1 MSSIRNWKVLLLGLV
16 LVCSCQA
23 QNEFSLPSSVVL
35 FGGYNELLAV
45 YPDRIQSIRPPIE
58 LPANHAYFVR
68 PSLSPSGE
76 LVAWGFVTR
85 VEKGRAY
92 YALGVYSLKDRSWKT
107 YGDFPALAQACFSG
121 DSTRIL
127 FVAGEVRD
135 KKLMILDLAT
145 GKISNLLSPHPQDWA
160 TLSPISWSP
169 DGKRIALVIQRSQTT
184 TSVGILEIA
193 SGKVVDFG
201 EGDYPSWSPDGNWIA
216 VFDGQGAK
224 CILVRADGSG
234 RSLLKEVRRTVLLQ
248 SYKQL
253 GWGLPVWSP
262 DGQLL
267 LLTGMIGDDSTG
279 LVLIR
284 VQDGHELQAA
294 HKHLP
299 AFGWAALS
307 KTNQK

>member
-1 MSSIRNWKVLLLGLV
+1 MSSIRNWIVFLFGLV

-23 QNEFSLPSSVVL
+23 QKDVSIQSSVVL
-35 FGGYNELLAV
+35 VGGYDELRAV
-45 YPDRIQSIRPPIE
+45 FPDRTEAIKPPVE

-68 PSLSPSGE
+68 PSLSPNGE

-85 VEKGRAY
+85 VEERRVH
-92 YALGVYSLKDRSWKT
+92 YALGVYSLKDRSWKI
-107 YGDFPALAQACFSG
+107 YGDFPALGQACFSA
-121 DSTRIL
+121 DSTRVL
-127 FVAGEVRD
+127 FVAGDVRE
-135 KKLMILDLAT
+135 KKLMTLDVST
-145 GKISNLLSPHPQDWA
+145 GNISHLPSPHPQAWA

-169 DGKRIALVIQRSQTT
+169 DGKRVALVIQRSQTT
-184 TSVGILEIA
+184 SVGILEIS
-193 SGKVVDFG
+193 SGEVVDLG

-234 RSLLKEVRRTVLLQ
+234 RRVLKEVRRTALLH

-262 DGQLL
+262 DGQQM
-267 LLTGMIGDDSTG
+267 LLTEMVGDDSMD
-279 LVLIR
+279 VILIR
-284 VQDGHELQAA
+284 VQDGDELQTA

-307 KTNQK
+307 TADRK